1 MGSQLCNGDKP
12 PDRLV
17 VASLE
22 RIDCASLW
30 NGGTDEGT
38 KLLRACRNDGFFYLD
53 IGSQGGFLQATEE
66 IYTLEHHLF
75 DMPKELLREYDI
87 DKLGNG
93 KLNGYKPL
101 GRNRGGLANGKDG
114 FESYAVYLFL
124 DPHSFQLI
132 RFQLPKDGIL
142 SLASTDFQRPQ
153 IITKY
158 LPSLRVVTTAVVYAA
173 QAIFTTLT
181 RLLDLPRD
189 SATLQS
195 LHRRHI
201 CNSDI
206 IRLLK
211 YRKLSP
217 TEQGAPHIAHTDI
230 GSLTFLFTKQPG
242 LQVQRSAGWEWV
254 APAPP
259 GSVIV
264 NLGDGLSMLSGGYL
278 KSCLH
283 RVIPFPGE
291 AKERYSFAYMLRP
304 ENEVLMRDL
313 RKPLVVGSESKFL
326 TSAEWF
332 EMKYKMLRGATWT
345 EEENWMLSRDKE
357 TASA

>member
-1 MGSQLCNGDKP
+1 MGSQSCNGDKSP
-12 PDRLV
+12 NCLP

-22 RIDCASLW
+22 RIDCTSLR

-38 KLLRACRNDGFFYLD
+38 KLLQACRNDGFFYLD
-53 IGSQGGFLQATEE
+53 IGTQDGILQATED
-66 IYTLEHHLF
+66 IYTLEHYLF
-75 DMPKELLREYDI
+75 NMPEEQLREYDI
-87 DKLGNG
+87 DQLGKG

-101 GRNRGGLANGKDG
+101 GRNRGGLADGKDG
-114 FESYAVYLFL
+114 FESYAVFLLL

-132 RFQLPKDGIL
+132 QLQLPKDGIL
-142 SLASTDFQRPQ
+142 SPASTDFPRPE

-158 LPSLRVVTTAVVYAA
+158 LPSLRVITTAVAYAA

-195 LHRRHI
+195 LHRSHI

-242 LQVQRSAGWEWV
+242 LQVQGSAGWEWV
-254 APAPP
+254 APAPS

-304 ENEVLMRDL
+304 EKEVLMRDL
-313 RKPLVVGSESKFL
+313 RKALVVGSESEFL

-332 EMKYKMLRGATWT
+332 EMKYKILRGATWT
-345 EEENWMLSRDKE
+345 KEKNWMLAGDKE
-357 TASA
+357 TAAM